1 MKKEIHPKYFDDA
14 KVTCSC
20 GASFELGSTVA
31 ETKVEICSNCHPAYT
46 GNKKYIDTAGR
57 LDKFK
62 TRMEKSEQLKKEI
75 VANKAKTSSKK
86 STTEETPEQT
96 EN

>member
-1 MKKEIHPKYFDDA
+1 MKKEIHPKYFDNA

-20 GASFELGSTVA
+20 GASFEVGSTVA

-62 TRMEKSEQLKKEI
+62 SRMEKSEQLKKEI
-75 VANKAKTSSKK
+75 VANKAKSSDKK
-86 STTEETPEQT
+86 STTEEAPEQT